1 MNTLASMHPG
11 AWAIVTKVCAE
22 GALMHRLAALG
33 LRAGNRLLVL
43 RRAQFHGPIHVRI
56 GTTELVLR
64 HADARHVEVA
74 ACHDMQ
80 TASASAACATQPIAP
95 PRI

>member
-1 MNTLASMHPG
+1 MHPG
-11 AWAIVTKVCAE
+11 AWAIVTKVRAE

-56 GTTELVLR
+56 GTTELLLR
-64 HADARHVEVA
+64 HADACHVEVA
-74 ACHDMQ
+74 ACHEMQ
-80 TASASAACATQPIAP
+80 TASACATQPIAP